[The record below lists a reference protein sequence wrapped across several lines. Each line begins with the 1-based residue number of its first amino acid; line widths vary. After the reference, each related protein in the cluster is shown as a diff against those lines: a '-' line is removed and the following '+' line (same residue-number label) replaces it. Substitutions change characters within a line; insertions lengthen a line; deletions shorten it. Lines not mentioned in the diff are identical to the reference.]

1 MSAVD
6 PNWLCLAVL
15 DVGVLLVLSSRLV
28 LHTKRRVR
36 CQVLGGRGFPWL
48 KCVLACFR
56 CFCLHSVHR
65 TPAGPSEKAIHL
77 KRAANFS
84 ARHRGQQRCV
94 SLFVSSLFLVSSQP
108 FPEAPFLDGQLL
120 HGACVGRFIARAC
133 VRPHAALLITGMLR
147 LLIHLC
153 HDSVCVCV
161 CVR

>member
-1 MSAVD
+1 MVQIVSSVD

-36 CQVLGGRGFPWL
+36 CQVLGGRGFPWR

-56 CFCLHSVHR
+56 CFCLHRVHR

-94 SLFVSSLFLVSSQP
+94 SLFVSSLFFTLLSTISRGS
-108 FPEAPFLDGQLL
+108 FPGWPTLAWSLCGSFFRSRVCST
-120 HGACVGRFIARAC
+120 ACC
-133 VRPHAALLITGMLR
+133 CSHHWYAALVDT
-147 LLIHLC
+147 
-153 HDSVCVCV
+153 SVPC
-161 CVR
+161 